1 MKHNREAWNQEVQ
14 KENIGTK
21 PVNSTV
27 IEDARK
33 GKINLLMYKRVI
45 TQTMSL
51 RESNHFRFSHL
62 ALVLLITVLASGCSR
77 GADKNPEDTFSIRS
91 ASGVDL
97 ITINDIQEY
106 HWPTH
111 TLTLAPDVLER
122 LQKQLAGEL
131 VSGYLFDVLANGEV
145 VYQGTMTIGV
155 SSFSFSSVVI
165 ARGHQLRKYNQ
176 IRIELGYPS
185 QDYFKGTDP
194 RNNHDLLES
203 LREANIII
211 GDDI

>member
-1 MKHNREAWNQEVQ
+1 
-14 KENIGTK
+14 
-21 PVNSTV
+21 
-27 IEDARK
+27 
-33 GKINLLMYKRVI
+33 MYKRVI

-62 ALVLLITVLASGCSR
+62 ALMLLITVLASGCSR

-91 ASGVDL
+91 ASGVEL

-111 TLTLAPDVLER
+111 TLTLAPGVLER
-122 LQKQLAGEL
+122 LQKQLTGEL

-165 ARGHQLRKYNQ
+165 VLGGINYDTTIKYNQ